1 MKKLERAPNVRGYTS
16 QGMLNIINNPALE
29 ELLHKINDSY
39 YYWDKVRY
47 QPLPAGILPV
57 DLWALEK
64 SRRNLSAFRI
74 RFGEH
79 SFMWNSNNRIQD
91 NLHFFD
97 MNIGGTLGARGIITP
112 EDRQRYLISSIME
125 EAIASSQIEGA
136 VTTRRIAKEML
147 RKNRKPTNKSE
158 QMILNNYITI
168 QRILEIKEEPL
179 NLERFLNIHQLVT
192 AGTMSQSKEEGN
204 LRADNDIN
212 VIDTA
217 NGAVVHRPPSFTEL
231 PHLLDDLFRFFNDAD
246 TKIFIHPIIKASI
259 IHFMVGYI
267 HPFTDGNGRT
277 ARALFY
283 WYLLRRGYWL
293 TEHLSISRLI
303 LKAQGQY
310 ARAFQYTEIDD
321 HDLTHF
327 ILFNLR
333 VMKDAFEELRLY
345 LHRQQSSKQRA
356 AQFLKLKDITQ
367 RQATILEWFFQ
378 DADLLLT
385 IREAQNR
392 LGVSHQSARL
402 ALAALVTAGYLDETP
417 LDGKTKAF
425 QKSRAYDD
433 KITSPK

>member
-91 NLHFFD
+91 TLHFFD